1 MGFLH
6 IYCGDGKGK
15 TTAAIGLAI
24 RAAGADMK
32 VNFVQLMKGSATSEL
47 SSLKL
52 IPNIKVSRC
61 DRDFGFFRNMS
72 AEDKAEITECHNN
85 LIKKTVSDNT
95 DIIIFDEFC
104 SAYNYGLLNKKEVME
119 VVLRKLKTTEI
130 ILTGRDPDKCLLGA
144 ADYISEI
151 KCIRHPYEE
160 GLAARKGIEY

>member
-1 MGFLH
+1 MGLLH

-47 SSLKL
+47 SSLKF

-61 DRDFGFFRNMS
+61 DRDYGFFINMS
-72 AEDKAEITECHNN
+72 EDDKAEITECHNN
-85 LIKKTVSDNT
+85 LIMKAISDNA
-95 DIIIFDEFC
+95 DMIILDEFC
-104 SAYNYGLLNKKEVME
+104 SAYNYRLLNKKDVME
-119 VVLRKLKTTEI
+119 AISVKLKSTEI
-130 ILTGRDPDKCLLGA
+130 ILTGRDPDKYLLDA

-151 KCIRHPYEE
+151 SCISHPYEK
-160 GLAARKGIEY
+160 GLAARRGIEF